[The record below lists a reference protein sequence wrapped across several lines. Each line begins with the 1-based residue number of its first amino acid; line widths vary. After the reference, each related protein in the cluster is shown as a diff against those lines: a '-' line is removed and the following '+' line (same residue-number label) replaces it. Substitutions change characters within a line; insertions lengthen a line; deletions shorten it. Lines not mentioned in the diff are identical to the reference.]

1 MLAHPV
7 RLRFKTH
14 YHTHFMNPTDILP
27 RFGGLIKHKKKNPY
41 NKELSPK

>member
-1 MLAHPV
+1 MLAHPL

-14 YHTHFMNPTDILP
+14 YHTQFMNATDILP
-27 RFGGLIKHKKKNPY
+27 RFGGFIKQKKKNPY